1 MDKDIVN
8 HNVSINSR
16 KNIIITG
23 VKKIDSFDE
32 HEFLVDTNMGY
43 MNIKGNNLEI
53 IKLDTIEGKV
63 SIKGIIDSLDYKENS
78 KSNENNFFNK
88 LFK

>member
-8 HNVSINSR
+8 HNVTINSR

-43 MNIKGNNLEI
+43 MTIKGNNLEI
-53 IKLDTIEGKV
+53 IKLDTLEGQI
-63 SIKGIIDSLDYKENS
+63 SIKGMIDSLDYKDNSKNHENS
-78 KSNENNFFNK
+78 LFNK

>member
-8 HNVSINSR
+8 HSVSINSR
-16 KNIIITG
+16 KNIVITG
-23 VKKIDSFDE
+23 VKMIDSFDE

-43 MNIKGNNLEI
+43 MTIKGNSLEI

-63 SIKGIIDSLDYKENS
+63 SIKGVIDSLDYKENS
-78 KSNENNFFNK
+78 KSNENSFFNK